1 MHVSLQKRARDG
13 RGPKEDRVREDG
25 DRYRR
30 LVEGLPS
37 FVCEVRAGRVAA
49 VNPAGLKLLCA
60 ETESAL
66 LGRPFVDLIAPE
78 FAPILEG
85 DMADWLAESAPLP
98 LRLRR
103 LDGSLADVE
112 AKAVAVDDDDDGS
125 AIVIARD
132 ISDLKHAALAV
143 VDQESFL
150 HAVLDNLAEGIV
162 TVDEDGCIVTANA
175 SACRMFGAP
184 AEDLA
189 GLPFAELVGAAAN
202 RLGHVEPCAPAAVA
216 ASQVTAHRRDGTSF
230 LVELAVGVMR
240 RAGRR
245 FSVVAIR
252 DVTKEVEARNLARR
266 AEAQFIDAIESVPVG
281 IALFDA
287 DDRLMVANERYREM
301 FSEIADLITP
311 GVTFET
317 MARALVERGAVPDDA
332 GRKGAWLRTRLT
344 RHHRPDKPFEIRRED
359 GWLLIREHRTTDGGT
374 FTIVS
379 DITERKTREEELRR
393 LERENRL
400 ILNAVGEGIYG
411 VDCDGNTTFA
421 NPAAARLTGFRIE
434 EMIGAHQ
441 HEIIHHTRADGT
453 PYPSEDCPVYAS
465 FADGRERRVSDDL
478 FWRKDGTSFPV
489 EYVSTPVIGES
500 GGIEGAVVA
509 FADITERK
517 LAEEAIRAG
526 EARYRHLFDNVPMS
540 VWEEDWTRVKAM
552 VDRLAAE
559 GVTDFEAYFRTEEG
573 KVQDLPRMIQFIDFN
588 ARTVE
593 LYGAADK
600 EEIYRN
606 FDAFLAS
613 LDWRTVATAVSAFA
627 AGRPMSSQECR
638 ERTLDGREIW
648 VREVYQLPD
657 DDDGSW
663 SRVVVTI
670 EDITQRKRAESDLRR
685 SEAQVRAIMEN
696 IADGLITMDEKG
708 IIHSFNAAAEAM
720 FGYGAE
726 EIIGR
731 PVETLMPEEIA
742 ARHHEY
748 LEAFIARD
756 GPREGRPVAREVT
769 ARRKDGATFPIE
781 LVVGATYPGDARMF
795 IGTMR
800 DISDRKKV
808 ETRLRESQKLEALG
822 QLAGGVAHDFNN
834 LLMIINGYVR
844 RALANLDDKARIE
857 DSLAQVIG
865 STDKAATL
873 TRQLLLFGRRDVLE
887 RRVLRLGDQIDEIE
901 TLLQSLLGETI
912 EMVVERGEEDLRV
925 ETDPGQLHQAILNLA
940 INARDAM
947 AGGGRIRI
955 AVEAVEV
962 DAGFHA
968 RHPATRPGRYARITV
983 EDDGEGM
990 DEETLARVFEPFF
1003 TTKEQ
1008 GKGTGLGL
1016 AMVYGFV
1023 KQSGG
1028 AIEAASRPGEGSRF
1042 SIFLPLTDRA
1052 PVAVSETARAAC
1064 RGQGETVL
1072 LVEDDDALRMLAEE
1086 TLDDLGYRVI
1096 SAEDGLAALEAE
1108 DDHEGDIDL
1117 LLTDVVM
1124 PGLGGFEVARVVRS
1138 SRPGIKVVYMSGYPA
1153 RGRLKK
1159 VDVPADAPFLQKP
1172 FDPDRL
1178 ARCLRDVLDDGDGA
1192 ADAPSA
1198 M

>member
-1 MHVSLQKRARDG
+1 M
-13 RGPKEDRVREDG
+13 
-25 DRYRR
+25 
-30 LVEGLPS
+30 
-37 FVCEVRAGRVAA
+37 
-49 VNPAGLKLLCA
+49 
-60 ETESAL
+60 
-66 LGRPFVDLIAPE
+66 
-78 FAPILEG
+78 
-85 DMADWLAESAPLP
+85 
-98 LRLRR
+98 
-103 LDGSLADVE
+103 
-112 AKAVAVDDDDDGS
+112 
-125 AIVIARD
+125 
-132 ISDLKHAALAV
+132 
-143 VDQESFL
+143 
-150 HAVLDNLAEGIV
+150 
-162 TVDEDGCIVTANA
+162 
-175 SACRMFGAP
+175 
-184 AEDLA
+184 
-189 GLPFAELVGAAAN
+189 
-202 RLGHVEPCAPAAVA
+202 
-216 ASQVTAHRRDGTSF
+216 
-230 LVELAVGVMR
+230 
-240 RAGRR
+240 
-245 FSVVAIR
+245 
-252 DVTKEVEARNLARR
+252 
-266 AEAQFIDAIESVPVG
+266 
-281 IALFDA
+281 LF
-287 DDRLMVANERYREM
+287 R
-301 FSEIADLITP
+301 S
-311 GVTFET
+311 
-317 MARALVERGAVPDDA
+317 
-332 GRKGAWLRTRLT
+332 
-344 RHHRPDKPFEIRRED
+344 
-359 GWLLIREHRTTDGGT
+359 LLIREHRTADGGT

-393 LERENRL
+393 LARENRL

-411 VDCDGNTTFA
+411 IDRDGKTTFV
-421 NPAAARLTGFRIE
+421 NPAAARLTGFSVE
-434 EMIGAHQ
+434 ELIGAPQ

-453 PYPSEDCPVYAS
+453 PYPREDCPIYAT
-465 FADGRERRVSDDL
+465 FVDGREHRVSDDL

-489 EYVSTPVIGES
+489 EYVSTPVVGKS
-500 GGIEGAVVA
+500 GKIEGAVVA

-517 LAEEAIRAG
+517 RTEEVIRAG

-540 VWEEDWTRVKAM
+540 IWEEDWTRIKAM

-559 GVTDFEAYFRTEEG
+559 GVTDLDAYFRTEEAR
-573 KVQDLPRMIQFIDFN
+573 VRDLPRKIQFIDFN

-600 EEIYRN
+600 DEIYRN

-613 LDWRTVATAVSAFA
+613 LDWQTAAAAVVAFA
-627 AGRPMSSQECR
+627 AGRPMSAQECR

-648 VREVYQLPD
+648 VREIYQLPD

-670 EDITQRKRAESDLRR
+670 EDVTQRKRAESNLRR

-708 IIHSFNAAAEAM
+708 VVHSFNAAAEAM
-720 FGYGAE
+720 FGCDAK

-731 PVETLMPEEIA
+731 SVETLMPEEVA
-742 ARHHEY
+742 ARHQGH
-748 LEAFIARD
+748 LDAFIARG
-756 GPREGRPVAREVT
+756 GPREGRPMAREVT
-769 ARRKDGATFPIE
+769 ARRKDGAAFPLE
-781 LVVGATYPGDARMF
+781 LVVGATYPGTARMF

-844 RALANLDDKARIE
+844 RALGDLDDKARIE
-857 DSLAQVIG
+857 ESLAQVIG

-873 TRQLLLFGRRDVLE
+873 TRQLLLFGRRDVLD

-901 TLLQSLLGETI
+901 TLLRSLLGEAI
-912 EMVVERGEEDLRV
+912 ELVVERGEKDLCV
-925 ETDPGQLHQAILNLA
+925 ETDPGQLHQAIINLA

-947 AGGGRIRI
+947 AGGGRIWI
-955 AVEAVEV
+955 AVDTVEA
-962 DAGFHA
+962 DAGFRD
-968 RHPATRPGRYARITV
+968 RHPAARPGRYARITV
-983 EDDGEGM
+983 EDDGAGM

-1028 AIEAASRPGEGSRF
+1028 VVEATSRPGEGAAF

-1064 RGQGETVL
+1064 RAKGETVL

-1096 SAEDGLAALEAE
+1096 AAEDGLAALEVE
-1108 DDHEGDIDL
+1108 GDHEDDIDL

-1124 PGLGGFEVARVVRS
+1124 PGLGGFEVARVVQGA
-1138 SRPGIKVVYMSGYPA
+1138 RPNIKVVYMSGYPA

-1159 VDVPADAPFLQKP
+1159 VDIPADVPFLQKP

-1178 ARCLRDVLDDGDGA
+1178 ARCLRDALDGGGA
-1192 ADAPSA
+1192 AGAALPEVERDHV
-1198 M
+1198 

>member
-1 MHVSLQKRARDG
+1 MHVSLRKHARSP
-13 RGPKEDRVREDG
+13 RGKGKDCAAEAH

-37 FVCEVRAGRVAA
+37 FVCEVRAGRVVS
-49 VNPAGLKLLCA
+49 VNPAGIRILRA
-60 ETESAL
+60 ESEDAL

-85 DMADWLAESAPLP
+85 GMGDWLAEAAPLP

-103 LDGSLADVE
+103 LDGSFADVE
-112 AKAVAVDDDDDGS
+112 AKAIAADDCDDGENV
-125 AIVIARD
+125 IVIARD
-132 ISDLKHAALAV
+132 ISDLKHAALEV

-150 HAVLDNLAEGIV
+150 HAVLDTLAEGIV
-162 TVDEDGCIVTANA
+162 TVGDDGRIVSVNA
-175 SACRMFGAP
+175 AACSMFGAS
-184 AEDLA
+184 AEDLTGRPFSELVEGAA
-189 GLPFAELVGAAAN
+189 GLPGGV
-202 RLGHVEPCAPAAVA
+202 HPCAPSSTGRNIAR
-216 ASQVTAHRRDGTSF
+216 RRDGAPF
-230 LVELAVGVMR
+230 PVEVAVGAMR
-240 RAGRR
+240 RAGRTL
-245 FSVVAIR
+245 SVVALR
-252 DVTKEVEARNLARR
+252 DVTEENAVRDQARR
-266 AEAQFIDAIESVPVG
+266 AEAQFVDAIESVPVG

-287 DDRLMVANERYREM
+287 DDRLVAANGRYREL
-301 FSEIADLITP
+301 FSTAAELIAP

-317 MARALVERGAVPDDA
+317 LARAMVESGAISDA
-332 GRKGAWLRTRLT
+332 VGREEDWLRARLA
-344 RHHRPDKPFEIRRED
+344 RHRNPDKPFETRRGD
-359 GWLLIREHRTTDGGT
+359 RWLMIRENRTADGGT

-379 DITERKTREEELRR
+379 DVTERKTREEELRR

-411 VDCDGNTTFA
+411 VDCNGITTFV
-421 NPAAARLTGFRIE
+421 NPAATRLTGFRVE
-434 EMIGAHQ
+434 ELLGAHQ

-453 PYPSEDCPVYAS
+453 PYPSEECPIYAT
-465 FADGRERRVSDDL
+465 FVDGRERRVSDDL

-500 GGIEGAVVA
+500 GEVEGAVIA
-509 FADITERK
+509 FSDITERK
-517 LAEEAIRAG
+517 MAEEVIRAS

-540 VWEEDWTRVKAM
+540 IWEEDWTRVKAM

-559 GVTDFEAYFRTEEG
+559 GITDLDAYFQSEDG
-573 KVQDLPRMIQFIDFN
+573 KIEDLPRLIQFVDFN

-613 LDWRTVATAVSAFA
+613 LDWRSVASAVAAFA
-627 AGRPMSSQECR
+627 AGRPMASQECR
-638 ERTLDGREIW
+638 EQTLDGREIW
-648 VREVYQLPD
+648 VREIYQLPD

-696 IADGLITMDEKG
+696 IADGLITMDQTG
-708 IIHSFNAAAEAM
+708 TIHSFNAAAEAM
-720 FGYGAE
+720 FGYAAE
-726 EIIGR
+726 EIVGR
-731 PVETLMPEEIA
+731 SVEVLMPDEVA
-742 ARHHEY
+742 AQHHEY
-748 LEAFIARD
+748 ISDFIARG
-756 GPREGRPVAREVT
+756 GPRAERPVAREVT
-769 ARRKDGATFPIE
+769 ARRKDGTLFPIE
-781 LVVGATYPGDARMF
+781 LVVGATYPGEALMF

-834 LLMIINGYVR
+834 LLMIINGYTR
-844 RALANLDDKARIE
+844 RALANLE
-857 DSLAQVIG
+857 DPACVESSLAQVIG

-873 TRQLLLFGRRDVLE
+873 TRQLLLFGRRDVLD
-887 RRVLRLGDQIDEIE
+887 RRVLRLGDQLDEIE
-901 TLLQSLLGETI
+901 TLLHSLFGETVDL
-912 EMVVERGEEDLRV
+912 EVDRGAEDLYV

-940 INARDAM
+940 INARDAL
-947 AGGGRIRI
+947 GGPGRIRI
-955 AVEAVEV
+955 GVDTFEADE
-962 DAGFHA
+962 GFCK
-968 RHPATRPGRYARITV
+968 RHPTARAGRYARITV

-1028 AIEAASRPGEGSRF
+1028 AIEATSRAGEGSKF

-1052 PVAVSETARAAC
+1052 PVAVSEGMGDAFRAR
-1064 RGQGETVL
+1064 GETVL
-1072 LVEDDDALRMLAEE
+1072 LVEDDDALRSLAEE
-1086 TLDDLGYRVI
+1086 ILGDLGYRVI
-1096 SAEDGLAALEAE
+1096 AAENGLAALEAE
-1108 DDHEGDIDL
+1108 DEHDGDIDL

-1124 PGLGGFEVARVVRS
+1124 PGLGGFEVARVVRA

-1159 VDVPADAPFLQKP
+1159 VDVPPDAPFLQKP

-1178 ARCLRDVLDDGDGA
+1178 ARCLRDVLDDDGA
-1192 ADAPSA
+1192 APAAPA
-1198 M
+1198 A

>member
-1 MHVSLQKRARDG
+1 MHVSLQEYARNGRGAKKECARD
-13 RGPKEDRVREDG
+13 EH

-37 FVCEVRAGRVAA
+37 FVCEVRAGRVAH
-49 VNPAGLKLLCA
+49 VNAAGLELLRA
-60 ETESAL
+60 ESESAL
-66 LGRPFVDLIAPE
+66 LGRPFADLIAPE
-78 FAPILEG
+78 FAPILDD
-85 DMADWLAESAPLP
+85 DMAEWLAESAPVP

-103 LDGSLADVE
+103 LDDSLADVE
-112 AKAVAVDDDDDGS
+112 AKAVAVGDDGDES
-125 AIVIARD
+125 IIVIARD
-132 ISDLKHAALAV
+132 ISDLKHAALAI

-162 TVDEDGCIVTANA
+162 AVDEDGCVITANA
-175 SACRMFGAP
+175 AACRMFGART
-184 AEDLA
+184 EDLA
-189 GLPFAELVGAAAN
+189 GLSFVELVGAAAN

-216 ASQVTAHRRDGTSF
+216 ASQVTAHRRDGTPF
-230 LVELAVGVMR
+230 LVELAVGAMR
-240 RAGRR
+240 RAGRT

-252 DVTKEVEARNLARR
+252 DVTKEVEARNRARR

-287 DDRLMVANERYREM
+287 DDRLLVVNERYREL
-301 FSEIADLITP
+301 FSEIAELITS

-317 MARALVERGAVPDDA
+317 MARALVERGAIPDDA
-332 GRKGAWLRTRLT
+332 GREGAWLRTRLT
-344 RHHRPDKPFEIRRED
+344 RHHRPDRPFETRRGD
-359 GWLLIREHRTTDGGT
+359 RWLLIREHRTADGGT

-411 VDCDGNTTFA
+411 VDCDGNTTFV
-421 NPAAARLTGFRIE
+421 NPAAARLTGFRVE
-434 EMIGAHQ
+434 ELLGAHQ
-441 HEIIHHTRADGT
+441 HEISHHTRADGT
-453 PYPSEDCPVYAS
+453 PYPSEDCPIYAT
-465 FADGRERRVSDDL
+465 FVDGRARRVSDDL

-489 EYVSTPVIGES
+489 EYVSTPVVGES
-500 GGIEGAVVA
+500 GEIEGAVVT

-517 LAEEAIRAG
+517 RSEEAIRAG

-559 GVTDFEAYFRTEEG
+559 GITDLDAYFRTEEG
-573 KVQDLPRMIQFIDFN
+573 KLRDLPRMIQFIDFN

-600 EEIYRN
+600 DEIYRN

-613 LDWRTVATAVSAFA
+613 LDWRTVATAIATFV
-627 AGRPMSSQECR
+627 AGRSKSSQECR
-638 ERTLDGREIW
+638 ERTLDGRDIW
-648 VREVYQLPD
+648 VREIYQLPD

-708 IIHSFNAAAEAM
+708 IIHSFNAAAETM
-720 FGYGAE
+720 FGYDAE
-726 EIIGR
+726 EVIGQT
-731 PVETLMPEEIA
+731 VEILMPEEIA

-748 LEAFIARD
+748 LEAFTARG
-756 GPREGRPVAREVT
+756 GPRGGRPVAREVT
-769 ARRKDGATFPIE
+769 ALHKDGTTFPIE

-800 DISDRKKV
+800 NISDRKKV

-834 LLMIINGYVR
+834 LLMIINGYTR

-873 TRQLLLFGRRDVLE
+873 TRQLLLFGRRDVLD
-887 RRVLRLGDQIDEIE
+887 RRVLSLAVQIDEIE
-901 TLLQSLLGETI
+901 SLLLSLLGETI
-912 EMVVERGEEDLRV
+912 ELVIERGEEDLFV
-925 ETDPGQLHQAILNLA
+925 ETDPGQLHQAIVNLA
-940 INARDAM
+940 LNARDAM
-947 AGGGRIRI
+947 AGGGRIWI
-955 AVEAVEV
+955 AVDAVEA
-962 DAGFHA
+962 DAGFRD
-968 RHPATRPGRYARITV
+968 RHPTTRPGRYARITV
-983 EDDGEGM
+983 EDNGEGM

-1023 KQSGG
+1023 KQSEG
-1028 AIEAASRPGEGSRF
+1028 AIEATSRPGEGAAF

-1052 PVAVSETARAAC
+1052 PVAVSETERAVCLAR
-1064 RGQGETVL
+1064 GETVL
-1072 LVEDDDALRMLAEE
+1072 LVEDDDALRTLAEE
-1086 TLDDLGYRVI
+1086 TLGDLGYRVI
-1096 SAEDGLAALEAE
+1096 AAEDGLAALEAE

-1124 PGLGGFEVARVVRS
+1124 PGLGGFEVARVVRGA
-1138 SRPGIKVVYMSGYPA
+1138 RPDIKIVYMSGYPA

-1159 VDVPADAPFLQKP
+1159 VDVPDDAPFLQKP

-1178 ARCLRDVLDDGDGA
+1178 ARCLRDVLDGDGA
-1192 ADAPSA
+1192 SGAASA
-1198 M
+1198 T